1 MQLPKKP
8 HSPQSYK
15 KKPISKE
22 SQQVNGST
30 SQQDN
35 ESTSQQDNESTGQR
49 EIELSRF
56 RESRGY
62 RLNFFNFLTP

>member
-22 SQQVNGST
+22 SQQVNKST
-30 SQQDN
+30 SQRVN
-35 ESTSQQDNESTGQR
+35 EKSNYRDFEISR
-49 EIELSRF
+49 EPRLS
-56 RESRGY
+56 S
-62 RLNFFNFLTP
+62 

>member
-22 SQQVNGST
+22 SQQVN
-30 SQQDN
+30 
-35 ESTSQQDNESTGQR
+35 ESTSQQVNKSTSQR

-56 RESRGY
+56 RDFERAEAIV
-62 RLNFFNFLTP
+62 LTSLTS

>member
-22 SQQVNGST
+22 SQRVNKTT
-30 SQQDN
+30 SQQVN
-35 ESTSQQDNESTGQR
+35 KTTSQRVNEKSN
-49 EIELSRF
+49 
-56 RESRGY
+56 Y
-62 RLNFFNFLTP
+62 RDFERAEAIVLTSLTS

>member
-22 SQQVNGST
+22 SQQVN
-30 SQQDN
+30 
-35 ESTSQQDNESTGQR
+35 ESTSQQVNESTGQR
-49 EIELSRF
+49 VNEKSNYRDFEISREPRLS
-56 RESRGY
+56 S
-62 RLNFFNFLTP
+62 

>member
-22 SQQVNGST
+22 SQQVN
-30 SQQDN
+30 
-35 ESTSQQDNESTGQR
+35 ESTGQR

-56 RESRGY
+56 RDFERAEAIV
-62 RLNFFNFLTP
+62 LTSLTS

>member
-22 SQQVNGST
+22 SQRVNKST
-30 SQQDN
+30 SQRVN
-35 ESTSQQDNESTGQR
+35 KTTSQQVNKTTSQRVNEKSNYRNFEISR
-49 EIELSRF
+49 EPRLS
-56 RESRGY
+56 S
-62 RLNFFNFLTP
+62 

>member
-22 SQQVNGST
+22 SQQVN
-30 SQQDN
+30 
-35 ESTSQQDNESTGQR
+35 ESTRQRVNEKSN
-49 EIELSRF
+49 
-56 RESRGY
+56 Y
-62 RLNFFNFLTP
+62 RDFERAEAIVLTSLTS

>member
-30 SQQDN
+30 
-35 ESTSQQDNESTGQR
+35 GQR
-49 EIELSRF
+49 EIEFSNF
-56 RESRGY
+56 RDFESRGGY
-62 RLNFFNFLTP
+62 RLNFSNFLTP

>member
-22 SQQVNGST
+22 SQRVNGST
-30 SQQDN
+30 RNQII
-35 ESTSQQDNESTGQR
+35 
-49 EIELSRF
+49 EISRF
-56 RESRGY
+56 RDFERAEAIV
-62 RLNFFNFLTP
+62 LTSLTS